1 MAKKSSG
8 SKIYLGISLP
18 WIVNLILVII
28 PVTSWI
34 LGFITRFMQGKI
46 VAGVIRIF
54 LGWIIWIAD
63 IIYFLSKGKLCSW
76 LS

>member
-63 IIYFLSKGKLCSW
+63 FIYLLSKGKLCSW

>member
-54 LGWIIWIAD
+54 LGLIIWIAD
-63 IIYFLSKGKLCSW
+63 IIYFLLKGKLCNW

>member
-18 WIVNLILVII
+18 WLVNLILVII
-28 PVTSWI
+28 PFTSWI

-46 VAGVIRIF
+46 IAGVVRIF
-54 LGWIIWIAD
+54 LGWIWIID
-63 IIYFLSKGKLCSW
+63 IIYFLLKGKLCSW